1 MSKTINIQVTLDAQ
15 GIMRQYP
22 SPSKDQNNPTG
33 IAHSFGYMV
42 ATSNTISG
50 SGTGDL
56 TFSANVG
63 DVVRFFGVTASNN
76 FENSALIYGINK
88 FSGTQVFSEFES
100 KTFTKSGVS
109 PSGRDV
115 LPADISD
122 QKFWF
127 FEADVINKG
136 TEGYRVVFSL
146 YSRDDSGQPVLFG
159 YFQWDP
165 TIQVA
170 G

>member
-1 MSKTINIQVTLDAQ
+1 MSKTIDIQVTLNAE
-15 GIMRQYP
+15 GIKSDYP
-22 SPSKDQNNPTG
+22 NPSKNQNSPTG
-33 IAHSFGYMV
+33 IGHSYAYMV
-42 ATSNTISG
+42 ATSNAISG

-56 TFSANVG
+56 NFSANVG
-63 DVVRFFGVTASNN
+63 DIVRFFGVTASNN

-88 FSGTQVFSEFES
+88 FSGTNVFSDFSS

-109 PSGRDV
+109 PSGSAV
-115 LPADISD
+115 LPPTISD

-127 FEADVINKG
+127 FEADVINRG
-136 TEGYRVVFSL
+136 TEGYRVVFAL
-146 YSRDDSGQPVLFG
+146 YERNSSGEPVLYG

-165 TIQVA
+165 TITVS